1 MDQSELERA
10 LQKGT
15 IEEHQ
20 LERALQKGTIEEH
33 QLDGVE
39 FKESW
44 EQRHGRVIS
53 ALSSRQGNTPTW
65 IVVGVS
71 DKGQEKRHF

>member
-1 MDQSELERA
+1 MDQAELERV
-10 LQKGT
+10 
-15 IEEHQ
+15 
-20 LERALQKGTIEEH
+20 LQKGTIEEH

-44 EQRHGRVIS
+44 EQWHGRVIS
-53 ALSSRQGNTPTW
+53 ALSRRQGNTPTW

-71 DKGQEKRHF
+71 DKGQGTPKPVNWDR